1 MKLQRENLEKWPTP
15 MQIVWT
21 GPERVGYIPGQGY
34 RFLPLF
40 GPSRRQGIPVQI
52 IASASQAYALQRA
65 MLKRYDRF
73 MDYHWSKR
81 NKHASSATLLF
92 YTRNFASHLQHIQ
105 PGALYF
111 YSQVV
116 VGTRKISRPFPD
128 PKNPNLT
135 TEQIASTPGIEGS
148 VVIDDRFAR
157 YYVKATVSRLNV
169 IPKDRYQRAE

>member
-15 MQIVWT
+15 IEIYWGHSTSVKYT
-21 GPERVGYIPGQGY
+21 PEKGY
-34 RFLPLF
+34 RLHYVYRITKYDPISL
-40 GPSRRQGIPVQI
+40 SL

-65 MLKRYDRF
+65 MLKRYDKF
-73 MDYHWSKR
+73 MEYHWSKR
-81 NKHASSATLLF
+81 DNHVSSAMLLG
-92 YTRNFASHLQHIQ
+92 YTRNFTAHLQHIQ

-128 PKNPNLT
+128 PRNPTLT
-135 TEQIASTPGIEGS
+135 AEQIASTPGIEGS
-148 VVIDDRFAR
+148 VVIDDRFAH

-169 IPKDRYQRAE
+169 IPKDRYQRA